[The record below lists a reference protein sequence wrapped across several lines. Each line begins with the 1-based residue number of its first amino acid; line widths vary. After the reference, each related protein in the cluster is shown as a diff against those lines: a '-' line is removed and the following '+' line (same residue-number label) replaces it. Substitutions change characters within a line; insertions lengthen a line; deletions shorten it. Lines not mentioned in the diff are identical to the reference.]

1 MGYLPIFLDLGGR
14 PCLVIGGGELA
25 EAKVRSLVDAGAI
38 VTVASREATDGI
50 KLQAAGGL
58 VRYLAREYDP
68 GDLRGNTLVY
78 VATENDEVAHCAA
91 REARELGILL
101 NVADN
106 PECSDFISPAAFKR
120 GDLQI
125 AISTSGS
132 SPAVA
137 RMLRQRLE
145 QQIGPGYAFVLE
157 IMRRA
162 RQFLRKREADQRA
175 RACIL
180 KSLAGA
186 LLDSI
191 EILDYS
197 LIDEAL
203 RLHVHASMAEL
214 GLDPLDGAERTGPA
228 SASTRDE

>member
-1 MGYLPIFLDLGGR
+1 MGYLPIFLDLGRR
-14 PCLVIGGGELA
+14 PCLVIGGGEFA
-25 EAKVRSLVDAGAI
+25 EAKVRALVDAGAI
-38 VTVASREATDGI
+38 VTVVSREATDVI
-50 KLQAAGGL
+50 KLLAAGGE
-58 VRYLAREYDP
+58 VRHLAREYHY
-68 GDLRGNTLVY
+68 GDLRGNTIVY
-78 VATENDEVAHCAA
+78 VATENHEVVHCAV

-101 NVADN
+101 NVVDN
-106 PECSDFISPAAFKR
+106 PECSTFISPAAFKR

-162 RQFLRKREADQRA
+162 RQFLRKSEANQRA

-191 EILDYS
+191 ETLDYS

-203 RLHVHASMAEL
+203 RLHVHASLAEL
-214 GLDPLDGAERTGPA
+214 GLDRRDGAERTGPA